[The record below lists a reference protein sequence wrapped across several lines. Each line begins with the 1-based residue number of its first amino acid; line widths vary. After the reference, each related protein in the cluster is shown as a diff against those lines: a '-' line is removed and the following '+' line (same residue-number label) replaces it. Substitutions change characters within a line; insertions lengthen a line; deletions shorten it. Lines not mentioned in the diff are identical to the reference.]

1 MRRLRARSVENAAE
15 GRGAGAIWRRDE
27 RWEKA
32 ATIRAMC
39 DGAAASPA
47 FKRKKKKKSKFKVA
61 SALKRSERQVLKS
74 NRF

>member
-32 ATIRAMC
+32 ATIRAMG

-47 FKRKKKKKSKFKVA
+47 FKRKKKKSKFKVA